1 MADSILEI
9 TGRVGSTVRAVSTS
23 AGIGLRSRTH
33 GAGVAIDLAP
43 EAALE
48 LGEWLV
54 EQARAQ
60 GVARPAADDQG
71 AAAGHGATA
80 GQGAADSK
88 GAAARSPA
96 SPEGATRG
104 LTPTGRHRRPRTG
117 RTMPAAR

>member
-33 GAGVAIDLAP
+33 GAGVAVDLAP

-54 EQARAQ
+54 AQARAQ
-60 GVARPAADDQG
+60 GVARPAADSQVT
-71 AAAGHGATA
+71 AAGHEAATGHEA
-80 GQGAADSK
+80 PP
-88 GAAARSPA
+88 ARSTA
-96 SPEGATRG
+96 SPEGAARG
-104 LTPTGRHRRPRTG
+104 PAPTGRDRRPRTG

>member
-33 GAGVAIDLAP
+33 GAGVAVDLAP

-60 GVARPAADDQG
+60 GVAGPADDDQG
-71 AAAGHGATA
+71 AAAG
-80 GQGAADSK
+80 QGAADST
-88 GAAARSPA
+88 GAAAAPSSA
-96 SPEGATRG
+96 SPEGATCG
-104 LTPTGRHRRPRTG
+104 LTPTGRHRRPRAG
-117 RTMPAAR
+117 RKMPAAR

>member
-33 GAGVAIDLAP
+33 GAGVAVDLAP

-48 LGEWLV
+48 LGGWLV

-60 GVARPAADDQG
+60 GVARPAADN
-71 AAAGHGATA
+71 
-80 GQGAADSK
+80 K
-88 GAAARSPA
+88 GAVARSPA

-104 LTPTGRHRRPRTG
+104 LTPAGRHRRPRTG
-117 RTMPAAR
+117 RKMPAAR

>member
-33 GAGVAIDLAP
+33 GAGVAVDLAP

-54 EQARAQ
+54 AQARAQ
-60 GVARPAADDQG
+60 GVARPAADSQVT
-71 AAAGHGATA
+71 AAGHEAPP
-80 GQGAADSK
+80 
-88 GAAARSPA
+88 ARSTA
-96 SPEGATRG
+96 SPEGAARG
-104 LTPTGRHRRPRTG
+104 LAPTGRDRRPRTG

>member
-33 GAGVAIDLAP
+33 GAGVAVDLAP

-54 EQARAQ
+54 AQARAQ
-60 GVARPAADDQG
+60 GVARPE
-71 AAAGHGATA
+71 AGSQEA
-80 GQGAADSK
+80 
-88 GAAARSPA
+88 AAARSAA
-96 SPEGATRG
+96 SPEGAARG
-104 LTPTGRHRRPRTG
+104 PTPTGRDRRPRTG
-117 RTMPAAR
+117 RKMPAAR

>member
-9 TGRVGSTVRAVSTS
+9 TGRVGSSVRAVSTS
-23 AGIGLRSRTH
+23 TGIGLRSRTH

-43 EAALE
+43 EAALA

-60 GVARPAADDQG
+60 GVARPAADGDE
-71 AAAGHGATA
+71 A
-80 GQGAADSK
+80 
-88 GAAARSPA
+88 AAARSPA

-104 LTPTGRHRRPRTG
+104 VTPAGRNRRPRAG
-117 RTMPAAR
+117 RKTPGAR

>member
-33 GAGVAIDLAP
+33 GAGVAVDLAP

-71 AAAGHGATA
+71 AAAG
-80 GQGAADSK
+80 QGAADNK

-96 SPEGATRG
+96 SPEGTTRG

-117 RTMPAAR
+117 RKMPAAR